1 MGRKIWFLIAG
12 ITALG
17 LMADVHAS
25 AQDFFKGK
33 TLRIV
38 VGFAAGGGFDTYSR
52 TIARHLGRHIPG
64 NPTIV
69 VENMTGAGGL
79 ISANYV
85 YKIAKPDGLTLGN
98 LQVGPLIVAQ
108 ILKRPGVEFD
118 ALKFE
123 YIGVVVK
130 DNPVCA
136 FTRASGI
143 TSMEKWIASKT
154 PVKIGGI
161 APGSVVYDH
170 IRILQAAL
178 GLPIQLVS
186 GYKGTAE
193 IRLAAEGGEVAG
205 GCWTWES
212 IKATWRRAIE
222 SGDAVVVLQ
231 LLPKSL
237 PDLPGVPLAIDFAKT
252 DEARQLIQTGIHN
265 ISSMIFAYGFPPATP
280 KEFVQILRRSFVD
293 TMQDL
298 EFLADAKKSNL
309 NIDPITGE
317 DLDRTVVGL
326 FKLDPSLVA
335 KLREVLGTR

>member
-1 MGRKIWFLIAG
+1 MRNKISTLIVAMAIFG
-12 ITALG
+12 LTADLP
-17 LMADVHAS
+17 VF
-25 AQDFFKGK
+25 AQEFFKGK
-33 TLRIV
+33 TLKII

-52 TIARHLGRHIPG
+52 TLARHLGRHIPG

-108 ILKRPGVEFD
+108 ILKRSGVEYD
-118 ALKFE
+118 ARRFE
-123 YIGVVVK
+123 YVGVVVK

-136 FTRASGI
+136 FTRRSGI

-170 IRILQAAL
+170 IRILQTAL

-231 LLPKSL
+231 LLPKPL
-237 PDLPGVPLAIDFAKT
+237 RDLPGIPLAIDFAKT
-252 DEARQLIQTGIHN
+252 DEARQLIQSGIHD
-265 ISSMIFAYGFPPATP
+265 ISNMIFAYGFPPGTP
-280 KEFVQILRRSFVD
+280 KELVQVLRRSFSD
-293 TMQDL
+293 TMHDRD
-298 EFLADAKKSNL
+298 FLADAKKSNL
-309 NIDPITGE
+309 NIDPMTGE
-317 DLDRTVVGL
+317 ELEKTAAGFFQL
-326 FKLDPSLVA
+326 NPSLVA
-335 KLREVLGTR
+335 KLREVLGAQ